1 MTLEFPASTP
11 HDGIEEQFENIFLV
25 RGSIVLPNGL
35 PVSRNMTIVREGGIL
50 TLINTVR
57 LNNEGLQALDALGT
71 VKHVIR
77 IGAFHGKD
85 DPFYVD
91 RYGAELWSPQ
101 GIEHNL
107 GFQTTQIL
115 QPEGPLP
122 FANSSYF
129 HFESAQAPE
138 GLILIEHDGGII
150 VSCDALQNWA
160 ETDHFFNEESA
171 AKMTEWGFIQPAAIG
186 VGWLNS
192 AKPKAADFVR
202 LNALN
207 YRHLLPSHGTPIKGT
222 AKEQFAAT
230 FKEKFGI

>member
-1 MTLEFPASTP
+1 MTLDFPVATP
-11 HDGIEEQFENIFLV
+11 HDEIGEVFENIFLV
-25 RGSIVLPNGL
+25 RGSIVLPSGL
-35 PVSRNMTIVREGGIL
+35 PVSRNMTIVRENGVL

-57 LNNEGLQALDALGT
+57 LNDEGLKALDALGT
-71 VKHVIR
+71 VKHVVR

-91 RYGAELWSPQ
+91 RYTAELWSPE

-107 GFQTTQIL
+107 GFKTTQL
-115 QPEGPLP
+115 LEPDGRMP
-122 FANSSYF
+122 FSNSSYF
-129 HFESAQAPE
+129 HFETAQAPE
-138 GLILIEHDGGII
+138 GLILIEREGGIV
-150 VSCDALQNWA
+150 VSCDAMQNWA

-192 AKPKAADFVR
+192 AKPQAADFVR
-202 LNALN
+202 INALD
-207 YRHLLPSHGTPIKGT
+207 YRHLLPSHGTPIKET
-222 AKEQFAAT
+222 AKEQFAQT